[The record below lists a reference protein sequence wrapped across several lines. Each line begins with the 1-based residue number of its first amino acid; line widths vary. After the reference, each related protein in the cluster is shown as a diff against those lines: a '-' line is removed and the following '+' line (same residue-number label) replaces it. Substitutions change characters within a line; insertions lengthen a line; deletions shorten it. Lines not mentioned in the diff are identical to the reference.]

1 IVLKNRREQIAE
13 KGYQPTYSDAE
24 LADLAQYGDVGSE
37 RFRVRFME
45 EGYFNDR
52 NAPDIALNGEMGMVM
67 KTESG
72 QGGKY

>member
-1 IVLKNRREQIAE
+1 
-13 KGYQPTYSDAE
+13 
-24 LADLAQYGDVGSE
+24 
-37 RFRVRFME
+37 ME

-52 NAPDIALNGEMGMVM
+52 NAPDIALSGEMGMVM

>member
-1 IVLKNRREQIAE
+1 
-13 KGYQPTYSDAE
+13 
-24 LADLAQYGDVGSE
+24 
-37 RFRVRFME
+37 ME

-72 QGGKY
+72 QGGKYWTTSFDQLEDADTDPKLISEKLGL